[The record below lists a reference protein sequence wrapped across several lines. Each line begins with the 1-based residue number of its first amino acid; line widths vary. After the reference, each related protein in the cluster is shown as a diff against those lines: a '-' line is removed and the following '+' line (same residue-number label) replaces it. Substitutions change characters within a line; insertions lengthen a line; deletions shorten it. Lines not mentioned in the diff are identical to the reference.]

1 MSSRIVYKFNRME
14 LAGSFG
20 DLGTMLPL
28 LIPLVVINGVNAT
41 IALLLIGFFYI
52 GAGLYY
58 KIPIPVQPLK
68 AVAIVAIAGGLSA
81 SAIAA
86 SGLIMGIL
94 MLCLGLTGLI
104 DKVAR
109 VFSKPVI
116 LGIQV
121 GLGLV
126 LFIKGIEFV
135 VNSNLFIGGGA
146 VSFVGLPLNV
156 LVGVAGLLVALLLL
170 KNKKLPAAIVLI
182 SFGFLVGLAFKTPSL
197 SIGPQTPSLQMPAMA
212 DIQTAFTL
220 LVLPQIPLT
229 LANAVISTS
238 DLSKKYFKRRA
249 SRASHRAL
257 SKSIGLANLGAG
269 VLGGLPMCHGAGGLA
284 AHYRFGARTGGANIM
299 IGGIFVSL
307 ALIFGA
313 SAVSL
318 LGVIPL
324 SILGVLLIFSGVQL
338 VKMLMEVKGAGNFL
352 VVSTVVGLSL
362 VTNMTVAFVVGIIL
376 YYFLRWQGERL
387 GFLR

>member
-1 MSSRIVYKFNRME
+1 ME